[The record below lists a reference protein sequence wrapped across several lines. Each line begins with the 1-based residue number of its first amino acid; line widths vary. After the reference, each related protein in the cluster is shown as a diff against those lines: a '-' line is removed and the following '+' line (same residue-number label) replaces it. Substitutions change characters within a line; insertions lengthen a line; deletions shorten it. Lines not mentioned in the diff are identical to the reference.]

1 MRSVWVV
8 GEWDAAC
15 GSRPSGGDLP
25 GEFVTIRQSRGE
37 LSISGARSLSTA
49 GCGLG
54 GGELQMAQHSSGP
67 RSWSSVCKSAAGSER
82 QVVVRTTVNA
92 TDRAIQFDESGQY
105 QFRAGEHNCTA
116 SSRRTRQFELVE
128 RWEQPADEAS
138 SDGPPSAAAAGSVGA
153 QAVAIKERCLELGP
167 AAFVELKPKQK
178 LLVPGQSAEFE
189 FSLKDAAGCPLPASA
204 ATFELS
210 PAAAGVQWTAPHT
223 LSVAA
228 DAAEVD
234 TELVLRAGNV
244 TSSARISVV
253 SQARYEALMGPIGG
267 PSGPIAAPEA
277 AGTAMPALGAETA
290 VAENRAGT
298 RKVWFGAF
306 VGLTAAALGA
316 LGLVLLRQSRVRQ
329 PSPSSGSLPAAGP
342 AVAAAAVPAVSKICP
357 TCGLMYGTEA
367 QFCGKDGS
375 YLVQAN

>member
-15 GSRPSGGDLP
+15 GARPSGGDLP
-25 GEFVTIRQSRGE
+25 GEFVTIRQSGGE
-37 LSISGARSLSTA
+37 LSISGSRSVSTA
-49 GCGLG
+49 GCSHG
-54 GGELQMAQHSSGP
+54 GGDLQMAQHTSGP

-82 QVVVRTTVNA
+82 DVVVRTTVNA

-105 QFRAGEHNCTA
+105 RFRAGEHNCTA

-128 RWEQPADEAS
+128 RWAPPAGEGGDEA
-138 SDGPPSAAAAGSVGA
+138 PSAGPQTAGSVGA
-153 QAVAIKERCLELGP
+153 QAVAIKDRCQTLGP

-178 LLVPGQSAEFE
+178 LLMGGQSADFE
-189 FSLKDAAGCPLPASA
+189 LSVRDAAGCPLPPSTVNFGLEPAANGLQWVGRTLSA
-204 ATFELS
+204 AS
-210 PAAAGVQWTAPHT
+210 
-223 LSVAA
+223 
-228 DAAEVD
+228 DAAETE
-234 TELVLRAGNV
+234 TELVARAGNV
-244 TSSARISVV
+244 SSSARISVV
-253 SQARYEALMGPIGG
+253 SRERYEALLGPNSGQT
-267 PSGPIAAPEA
+267 GPIAAPDA
-277 AGTAMPALGAETA
+277 MGTAMPALGASMA
-290 VAENRAGT
+290 VAENRAVT

-329 PSPSSGSLPAAGP
+329 PNTSPAPVP
-342 AVAAAAVPAVSKICP
+342 VAAPVVPKICP
-357 TCGLMYGTEA
+357 KCGLMYGTEA